1 MNRTTDIEAISRQY
15 LVAKRAVVDAG
26 FASEIG
32 WQTMAASS
40 AVTARSFVVEATWVV
55 MSAGLSERAVRH
67 RFPLVSSALFDF
79 DLARMVG
86 EPSCRE
92 AALAAFAHK
101 RKVDAILAIAAWA
114 HAVGDDVISDVIGLR
129 DESTLMELP
138 YIGPATVRHLL
149 KNLGAPV
156 AKPDRHLVRFASRC
170 GWPVDELCDAIA
182 RRLSE
187 PIAVVDIV
195 LWRWSALHATECRD
209 ECDGLPHHLESARFT

>member
-1 MNRTTDIEAISRQY
+1 MSRTLDVDVIARQY
-15 LVAKRAVVDAG
+15 LVAKRVVVDAG

-32 WQTMAASS
+32 WQALAASS
-40 AVTARSFVVEATWVV
+40 GVTARSFVEEAAWVI
-55 MSAGLSERAVRH
+55 MSAGFSERAVRR

-79 DLARMVG
+79 DLARVVG
-86 EPSCRE
+86 EPSCRD
-92 AALAAFAHK
+92 AALTAFAHEA
-101 RKVDAILAIAAWA
+101 KVDAILAIAAWA
-114 HAVGDDVISDVIGLR
+114 HAAGDDTIGNVVARR
-129 DESTLMELP
+129 DESTLMQLP
-138 YIGPATVRHLL
+138 YIGPVTVRHLL
-149 KNLGAPV
+149 KNLGAPI

-209 ECDGLPHHLESARFT
+209 ECDGLPHHLTALRFA